1 MSTPPVAA
9 VRPSVREHHGDLF
22 VDQYAW
28 LSRTDD
34 SRTRAYLDEENAYTA
49 AATAHLGPL
58 REELVAEIRSRVK
71 ETDLSV
77 PVLDRGW
84 WYYSRTAAGRQYAA
98 ECRVEALPGQARPT
112 PEPGVPLPG
121 EQVLIDGD
129 VEAAGGDYFALG
141 ACEVD
146 RSGRLVAFAVDR
158 RGDERF
164 DVSVR
169 RIEDGATLDD
179 AVRGVGYG
187 LVWTAD
193 GEHVVYTRVD
203 DAWRP
208 HEVWLHH
215 LGSDPSADRLLLRE
229 PDERFWLSIGESR
242 DGRWLVVSSAAKNT
256 SEVWLADLTSLAD
269 AGSLTDA
276 GSLADAGGVEGE
288 RRALP
293 AFTSVAG
300 RTEGVEYEVEP
311 AGPGIFLTHNETSP
325 DFGVDWAP
333 LGERGPG
340 AGQLAPREARVEWL
354 SPTQGVRY
362 LGVDAFAGQV
372 VVARRA
378 DGLPQLAL
386 ALPDASAAT
395 GWGEPEPMVIGD
407 ETLATVALGA
417 NPQWRS
423 ESLRLVAESFV
434 TPRSVLEYEVATGA
448 LTVLKRQ
455 EVPGYDAA
463 AYRQR
468 REWVTAQDGT
478 RIPLSVVYRS
488 DLFDGSGRDG
498 EGVDGSGRGG
508 EGIDGEGPWGRSEDG
523 PAAILY
529 GYGAYEASLDPWFSV
544 FRPSLLDRGV
554 VFAVAHVR
562 GGGEMG
568 RSWYEQARLGAKLTT
583 FTDMVACARHL
594 IDRGWCAPD
603 RLGLQGASAGG
614 LTVGATL
621 NLAPELFAVA
631 HADVPFVDAL
641 STMLD
646 ESLPLTVVERDEWG
660 DPLHDADAYTC
671 MRSYTPYENIRPV
684 TYPAILATTSL
695 NDTRVKVTEPA
706 KWVAALR
713 ETVRQDPEERPIL
726 LRTEMEAGHGGRSGR
741 YDAWEQYAFE
751 AAFLLDRLGATAL
764 LPRR

>member
-9 VRPSVREHHGDLF
+9 VRPSVRKHHGDVF

-34 SRTRAYLDEENAYTA
+34 SRTRAYLEEENAYTGA
-49 AATAHLGPL
+49 VTAHLGPL

-84 WYYSRTAAGRQYAA
+84 WYYSRTAEGRQYPA
-98 ECRVEALPGQARPT
+98 ECRVEDQAGAPRPA

-129 VEAAGGDYFALG
+129 VEAAGADYFALG

-146 RSGRLVAFAVDR
+146 RSGALVAFAVDR

-164 DVSVR
+164 DVTVR
-169 RIEDGATLDD
+169 RIADGVVLDD
-179 AVRGVGYG
+179 SLRGVGYG

-193 GEHVVYTRVD
+193 GTHLVYTRVD

-208 HEVWLHH
+208 HEVWLHRV
-215 LGSDPSADRLLLRE
+215 GDDPSSDRMLLRE
-229 PDERFWLSIGESR
+229 GDERFWLSIGESR

-256 SEVWLADLTSLAD
+256 SEIWLADLASVATEATSGEAEGDGSGGRGLA
-269 AGSLTDA
+269 
-276 GSLADAGGVEGE
+276 
-288 RRALP
+288 
-293 AFTSVAG
+293 SVAG

-333 LGERGPG
+333 LGTRPVDGGP
-340 AGQLAPREARVEWL
+340 LVPRQARIAWVVPE
-354 SPTQGVRY
+354 PGVRY
-362 LGVDAFAGQV
+362 FGVDAFAGHV
-372 VVARRA
+372 VVTRRVE
-378 DGLPQLAL
+378 GLPQLAL
-386 ALPDASAAT
+386 SAPSQASPT
-395 GWGEPEPMVIGD
+395 GWGAPRSIVVGEA
-407 ETLATVALGA
+407 TLATVVLGN
-417 NPQWRS
+417 NPQWQS
-423 ESLRLVAESFV
+423 DSLRLIAESFV
-434 TPRSVLEYEVATGA
+434 TPRAVLEYEVASGA
-448 LTVLKRQ
+448 ITVLKRQ
-455 EVPGYDAA
+455 EVPGYDPAL
-463 AYRQR
+463 YVQR
-468 REWVTAQDGT
+468 REWVTASDGVAV
-478 RIPLSVVYRS
+478 PLSLIYRA
-488 DLFDGSGRDG
+488 DLFDGEDPR
-498 EGVDGSGRGG
+498 GRG
-508 EGIDGEGPWGRSEDG
+508 EDG

-529 GYGAYEASLDPWFSV
+529 GYGSYEASLDPWFSV
-544 FRPSLLDRGV
+544 YRPSLLDRGV
-554 VFAVAHVR
+554 VFAIAHVR

-568 RSWYEQARLGAKLTT
+568 RSWYEQARLGAKPTT

-594 IDRGWCAPD
+594 LERGWCAPG

-614 LTVGATL
+614 LMVGATL

-641 STMLD
+641 TTMLD
-646 ESLPLTVVERDEWG
+646 ESLPLTVVEREEWG
-660 DPLHDADAYTC
+660 DPLHDPDAYAC
-671 MRSYTPYENIRPV
+671 MRSYSPYENIRPL

-713 ETVRQDPEERPIL
+713 ATVDQDLTQRPVL

-751 AAFLLDRLGATAL
+751 AAFLLDRLGAAER
-764 LPRR
+764 LPNA